1 MSRFGRYVREKVVK
15 VLVTALVAGSVAGNE
30 GITVQAAGADLNDP
44 FSFVLYT
51 NEFVSS
57 NLDHIEGNAAIREL
71 KVSMVSYG
79 GKSYLGDLSAPN
91 QILKYT
97 ASGRTD
103 EKELII
109 PLTNS
114 DGTQNSV
121 EREVTGQGY
130 NIIVGE
136 NKLYTGNL
144 LKNCE
149 VWDTDIASEIS
160 NVLAGNMVQKSK
172 DLYAMANEDSDTRL
186 VLNVTSAELNSGI
199 EEYDKKIT
207 GAAFYGK
214 TVVVNVSD
222 SGTVNITGWMNAHG
236 AKKQALEHQL
246 WADRIIWNFGNAT
259 EVNVNSI
266 FGYILAPN
274 ATVYNGGTVVG
285 GIIADKYKQGGEIHC
300 PCEPDEPEPTPTPT
314 PVVTEEPTPTP
325 TVPVVT
331 EEPTPT
337 PTVPVVTEEPT
348 PTPVVTEEPTPTP
361 VVTEE
366 PTPTPVVTEEPT
378 PTPVVTEEPTPTP
391 VVTEEPTPTPVVT
404 EEPTPT
410 PVVTEE
416 PTPTPVV
423 TEEPTPTPVVTEEP
437 TPTPVVTEEPTPTP
451 VVSEE
456 PTPTPTVPVVTE
468 EPTPTPTV
476 PVVTEEPTPTP
487 TVPVVTEEPTPTPT
501 VPVVTEEPT
510 PTPTVPV
517 VTEEPAP
524 TATPTATPDTPDE
537 PDTPDDTPDDPGTP
551 NDPGTPAG
559 GIPDTPQVLGARR
572 RRMVTIEDEAVP
584 LADRAVLGASR
595 RPQTSDD
602 SDAWN
607 LGFAFS
613 LTSLGAWLVLKRK
626 EH

>member
-130 NIIVGE
+130 NIIAGE

-160 NVLAGNMVQKSK
+160 NVLAGNMVQKSN
-172 DLYAMANEDSDTRL
+172 DLYALADENNDTQL
-186 VLNVTSAELNSGI
+186 VLNVTSAELNTRM
-199 EEYDKKIT
+199 EDYDKEIT

-300 PCEPDEPEPTPTPT
+300 PCEPDEPEPTPTP
-314 PVVTEEPTPTP
+314 VVTEEPTPT
-325 TVPVVT
+325 
-331 EEPTPT
+331 
-337 PTVPVVTEEPT
+337 
-348 PTPVVTEEPTPTP
+348 
-361 VVTEE
+361 
-366 PTPTPVVTEEPT
+366 
-378 PTPVVTEEPTPTP
+378 
-391 VVTEEPTPTPVVT
+391 
-404 EEPTPT
+404 
-410 PVVTEE
+410 
-416 PTPTPVV
+416 
-423 TEEPTPTPVVTEEP
+423 
-437 TPTPVVTEEPTPTP
+437 
-451 VVSEE
+451 
-456 PTPTPTVPVVTE
+456 PVVTE

-501 VPVVTEEPT
+501 VPVVTEEP
-510 PTPTVPV
+510 
-517 VTEEPAP
+517 
-524 TATPTATPDTPDE
+524 TPTATPDTPDE

>member
-1 MSRFGRYVREKVVK
+1 MSRFSKYVREKVVK
-15 VLVTALVAGSVAGNE
+15 VLVAALVAGSVAGNE

-130 NIIVGE
+130 NIIAGE

-160 NVLAGNMVQKSK
+160 NVLAGNMVQKSN
-172 DLYAMANEDSDTRL
+172 DLYALADENNDTQL
-186 VLNVTSAELNSGI
+186 VLNVTSAELNTRM
-199 EEYDKKIT
+199 EDYDKEIT

-300 PCEPDEPEPTPTPT
+300 PCEPDEPEPTPTPVVTEEPTPT

-337 PTVPVVTEEPT
+337 PTVPVITEEPT
-348 PTPVVTEEPTPTP
+348 PTPTIPVVTEEPTPTP
-361 VVTEE
+361 TVPVVTKE
-366 PTPTPVVTEEPT
+366 PTPTPTI
-378 PTPVVTEEPTPTP
+378 PVVT
-391 VVTEEPTPTPVVT
+391 
-404 EEPTPT
+404 
-410 PVVTEE
+410 
-416 PTPTPVV
+416 
-423 TEEPTPTPVVTEEP
+423 
-437 TPTPVVTEEPTPTP
+437 
-451 VVSEE
+451 EE

-517 VTEEPAP
+517 VTEEP
-524 TATPTATPDTPDE
+524 TPTATPDTPDE

>member
-1 MSRFGRYVREKVVK
+1 MSRFSKYVREKVVK
-15 VLVTALVAGSVAGNE
+15 VLVTALVVGSVAGNE
-30 GITVQAAGADLNDP
+30 GIAVQAAGTDLNDP

-57 NLDHIEGNAAIREL
+57 NLDHIEGNAAIKEL

-130 NIIVGE
+130 NIIAGE

-172 DLYAMANEDSDTRL
+172 DLYAMANEDSDTQL
-186 VLNVTSAELNSGI
+186 VLNVTSAELNTRM
-199 EEYDKKIT
+199 EDYDKEIT

-314 PVVTEEPTPTP
+314 
-325 TVPVVT
+325 VPVVT
-331 EEPTPT
+331 
-337 PTVPVVTEEPT
+337 
-348 PTPVVTEEPTPTP
+348 
-361 VVTEE
+361 
-366 PTPTPVVTEEPT
+366 
-378 PTPVVTEEPTPTP
+378 
-391 VVTEEPTPTPVVT
+391 
-404 EEPTPT
+404 
-410 PVVTEE
+410 
-416 PTPTPVV
+416 
-423 TEEPTPTPVVTEEP
+423 
-437 TPTPVVTEEPTPTP
+437 
-451 VVSEE
+451 EE

-517 VTEEPAP
+517 VTEEPTPTPTVPVVTEEPTPTPVVTEEPTPTPVVTEEPTP

>member
-1 MSRFGRYVREKVVK
+1 M
-15 VLVTALVAGSVAGNE
+15 
-30 GITVQAAGADLNDP
+30 
-44 FSFVLYT
+44 
-51 NEFVSS
+51 
-57 NLDHIEGNAAIREL
+57 
-71 KVSMVSYG
+71 
-79 GKSYLGDLSAPN
+79 
-91 QILKYT
+91 
-97 ASGRTD
+97 
-103 EKELII
+103 
-109 PLTNS
+109 
-114 DGTQNSV
+114 
-121 EREVTGQGY
+121 TGQGY
-130 NIIVGE
+130 NIIAGE

-160 NVLAGNMVQKSK
+160 NVLAGNMVQKSN
-172 DLYAMANEDSDTRL
+172 DLYALADENNDTQL
-186 VLNVTSAELNSGI
+186 VLNVTSAELNTRM
-199 EEYDKKIT
+199 EDYDKEIT

-314 PVVTEEPTPTP
+314 
-325 TVPVVT
+325 VPVVT

-337 PTVPVVTEEPT
+337 
-348 PTPVVTEEPTPTP
+348 
-361 VVTEE
+361 
-366 PTPTPVVTEEPT
+366 
-378 PTPVVTEEPTPTP
+378 
-391 VVTEEPTPTPVVT
+391 
-404 EEPTPT
+404 
-410 PVVTEE
+410 
-416 PTPTPVV
+416 
-423 TEEPTPTPVVTEEP
+423 
-437 TPTPVVTEEPTPTP
+437 
-451 VVSEE
+451 
-456 PTPTPTVPVVTE
+456 
-468 EPTPTPTV
+468 
-476 PVVTEEPTPTP
+476 
-487 TVPVVTEEPTPTPT
+487 
-501 VPVVTEEPT
+501 
-510 PTPTVPV
+510 
-517 VTEEPAP
+517 
-524 TATPTATPDTPDE
+524 AT

-551 NDPGTPAG
+551 NDSGTQADPGTPAG

-572 RRMVTIEDEAVP
+572 RRMVTIEDETVP

>member
-15 VLVTALVAGSVAGNE
+15 VLVTALVVGSVAGNE
-30 GITVQAAGADLNDP
+30 GITLQAAGADLNDP

-57 NLDHIEGNAAIREL
+57 NLDHIEGNAAIKEL

-79 GKSYLGDLSAPN
+79 GRSYLGDLSAPN

-103 EKELII
+103 EKELVI

-130 NIIVGE
+130 NVIAGE

-314 PVVTEEPTPTP
+314 
-325 TVPVVT
+325 VPVVT
-331 EEPTPT
+331 EEPT
-337 PTVPVVTEEPT
+337 
-348 PTPVVTEEPTPTP
+348 
-361 VVTEE
+361 
-366 PTPTPVVTEEPT
+366 
-378 PTPVVTEEPTPTP
+378 
-391 VVTEEPTPTPVVT
+391 
-404 EEPTPT
+404 
-410 PVVTEE
+410 
-416 PTPTPVV
+416 
-423 TEEPTPTPVVTEEP
+423 
-437 TPTPVVTEEPTPTP
+437 
-451 VVSEE
+451 
-456 PTPTPTVPVVTE
+456 
-468 EPTPTPTV
+468 
-476 PVVTEEPTPTP
+476 
-487 TVPVVTEEPTPTPT
+487 
-501 VPVVTEEPT
+501 
-510 PTPTVPV
+510 
-517 VTEEPAP
+517 P

-551 NDPGTPAG
+551 AEPGTPAG

-572 RRMVTIEDEAVP
+572 RRMVTIEDETVP

>member
-15 VLVTALVAGSVAGNE
+15 VLVTALVVGSVAGNE
-30 GITVQAAGADLNDP
+30 GIAVQAAGADLNDP

-109 PLTNS
+109 PLINS

-160 NVLAGNMVQKSK
+160 NVLAGNMVQKSN
-172 DLYAMANEDSDTRL
+172 DLYALADENNDTQL
-186 VLNVTSAELNSGI
+186 VLNVTSAELNTRM
-199 EEYDKKIT
+199 EDYDKEIT

-300 PCEPDEPEPTPTPT
+300 PCEPDEPESTPT
-314 PVVTEEPTPTP
+314 PVVTEE
-325 TVPVVT
+325 
-331 EEPTPT
+331 
-337 PTVPVVTEEPT
+337 

-391 VVTEEPTPTPVVT
+391 VVTEEPTPTP
-404 EEPTPT
+404 
-410 PVVTEE
+410 
-416 PTPTPVV
+416 
-423 TEEPTPTPVVTEEP
+423 
-437 TPTPVVTEEPTPTP
+437 
-451 VVSEE
+451 
-456 PTPTPTVPVVTE
+456 TVPVVTE
-468 EPTPTPTV
+468 EPT
-476 PVVTEEPTPTP
+476 
-487 TVPVVTEEPTPTPT
+487 
-501 VPVVTEEPT
+501 
-510 PTPTVPV
+510 
-517 VTEEPAP
+517 P

-572 RRMVTIEDEAVP
+572 RRMVTIEDETVP

>member
-130 NIIVGE
+130 NIIAGE

-149 VWDTDIASEIS
+149 IWDTDIASEIS

-274 ATVYNGGTVVG
+274 ATVMSWRGVEGGLNAAKAGHNAIMTPMPYAYLDFYQEDPAIAPTTIGGYTTLKKTYSYN
-285 GIIADKYKQGGEIHC
+285 
-300 PCEPDEPEPTPTPT
+300 
-314 PVVTEEPTPTP
+314 
-325 TVPVVT
+325 
-331 EEPTPT
+331 
-337 PTVPVVTEEPT
+337 
-348 PTPVVTEEPTPTP
+348 
-361 VVTEE
+361 
-366 PTPTPVVTEEPT
+366 
-378 PTPVVTEEPTPTP
+378 
-391 VVTEEPTPTPVVT
+391 
-404 EEPTPT
+404 
-410 PVVTEE
+410 
-416 PTPTPVV
+416 
-423 TEEPTPTPVVTEEP
+423 
-437 TPTPVVTEEPTPTP
+437 
-451 VVSEE
+451 
-456 PTPTPTVPVVTE
+456 
-468 EPTPTPTV
+468 
-476 PVVTEEPTPTP
+476 
-487 TVPVVTEEPTPTPT
+487 
-501 VPVVTEEPT
+501 
-510 PTPTVPV
+510 
-517 VTEEPAP
+517 PAP
-524 TATPTATPDTPDE
+524 DDADE
-537 PDTPDDTPDDPGTP
+537 LVKKHVIGMQGNIWREYMKNSDRTDYQAFPRAMAIAETGWTLDA
-551 NDPGTPAG
+551 NIMAG
-559 GIPDTPQVLGARR
+559 RD
-572 RRMVTIEDEAVP
+572 
-584 LADRAVLGASR
+584 
-595 RPQTSDD
+595 
-602 SDAWN
+602 
-607 LGFAFS
+607 
-613 LTSLGAWLVLKRK
+613 
-626 EH
+626 

>member
-1 MSRFGRYVREKVVK
+1 MSRFSKYVREKVVK
-15 VLVTALVAGSVAGNE
+15 VLVAALVAGSVAGNE

-130 NIIVGE
+130 NIIAGE

-160 NVLAGNMVQKSK
+160 NVLAGNMVQKSN
-172 DLYAMANEDSDTRL
+172 DLYALADENNDTQL
-186 VLNVTSAELNSGI
+186 VLNVTSAELNTRM
-199 EEYDKKIT
+199 EDYDKEIT

-300 PCEPDEPEPTPTPT
+300 PCEPDEPEPTPTPVVT
-314 PVVTEEPTPTP
+314 EEPTPTPVVTEEPTPTPTVPVVTEEPTPTP

-391 VVTEEPTPTPVVT
+391 VVTEEPTPTP
-404 EEPTPT
+404 
-410 PVVTEE
+410 
-416 PTPTPVV
+416 
-423 TEEPTPTPVVTEEP
+423 
-437 TPTPVVTEEPTPTP
+437 
-451 VVSEE
+451 
-456 PTPTPTVPVVTE
+456 TVPVVTE

-517 VTEEPAP
+517 VTEEP
-524 TATPTATPDTPDE
+524 TPTATPDTPDE

>member
-130 NIIVGE
+130 NIIAGE

-149 VWDTDIASEIS
+149 IWDTDIASEIS

-314 PVVTEEPTPTP
+314 
-325 TVPVVT
+325 
-331 EEPTPT
+331 
-337 PTVPVVTEEPT
+337 
-348 PTPVVTEEPTPTP
+348 
-361 VVTEE
+361 
-366 PTPTPVVTEEPT
+366 
-378 PTPVVTEEPTPTP
+378 
-391 VVTEEPTPTPVVT
+391 
-404 EEPTPT
+404 
-410 PVVTEE
+410 
-416 PTPTPVV
+416 
-423 TEEPTPTPVVTEEP
+423 
-437 TPTPVVTEEPTPTP
+437 
-451 VVSEE
+451 
-456 PTPTPTVPVVTE
+456 
-468 EPTPTPTV
+468 V

>member
-1 MSRFGRYVREKVVK
+1 MSRFSKYVREKVVK
-15 VLVTALVAGSVAGNE
+15 VLVTALVVGSVAGNE
-30 GITVQAAGADLNDP
+30 GITLQAAGADLNDP

-57 NLDHIEGNAAIREL
+57 NLDHIEGNAAIKEL

-79 GKSYLGDLSAPN
+79 GRSYLGDLSAPN

-103 EKELII
+103 EKELVI

-130 NIIVGE
+130 NVIAGE

-314 PVVTEEPTPTP
+314 
-325 TVPVVT
+325 
-331 EEPTPT
+331 
-337 PTVPVVTEEPT
+337 VPVVTEEPT

-378 PTPVVTEEPTPTP
+378 PTPAVTEEPT
-391 VVTEEPTPTPVVT
+391 
-404 EEPTPT
+404 
-410 PVVTEE
+410 
-416 PTPTPVV
+416 
-423 TEEPTPTPVVTEEP
+423 
-437 TPTPVVTEEPTPTP
+437 
-451 VVSEE
+451 
-456 PTPTPTVPVVTE
+456 
-468 EPTPTPTV
+468 
-476 PVVTEEPTPTP
+476 
-487 TVPVVTEEPTPTPT
+487 
-501 VPVVTEEPT
+501 
-510 PTPTVPV
+510 
-517 VTEEPAP
+517 P

-551 NDPGTPAG
+551 AEPGTPAG

-572 RRMVTIEDEAVP
+572 RRMVTIEDETVP

>member
-1 MSRFGRYVREKVVK
+1 MSRFSKYVREKVVK
-15 VLVTALVAGSVAGNE
+15 VLVAALVAGSVAGNE

-57 NLDHIEGNAAIREL
+57 NLDHIEGNAAIKEL

-109 PLTNS
+109 PLINS

-172 DLYAMANEDSDTRL
+172 VLYAMANEDSDTRL

-266 FGYILAPN
+266 FGYILAPT

-300 PCEPDEPEPTPTPT
+300 PCEPDEPESTPTPT
-314 PVVTEEPTPTP
+314 
-325 TVPVVT
+325 
-331 EEPTPT
+331 
-337 PTVPVVTEEPT
+337 
-348 PTPVVTEEPTPTP
+348 
-361 VVTEE
+361 
-366 PTPTPVVTEEPT
+366 
-378 PTPVVTEEPTPTP
+378 
-391 VVTEEPTPTPVVT
+391 
-404 EEPTPT
+404 
-410 PVVTEE
+410 
-416 PTPTPVV
+416 
-423 TEEPTPTPVVTEEP
+423 
-437 TPTPVVTEEPTPTP
+437 
-451 VVSEE
+451 
-456 PTPTPTVPVVTE
+456 
-468 EPTPTPTV
+468 
-476 PVVTEEPTPTP
+476 
-487 TVPVVTEEPTPTPT
+487 
-501 VPVVTEEPT
+501 PVVTEEPT

>member
-1 MSRFGRYVREKVVK
+1 MSRFSKYVREKVVK
-15 VLVTALVAGSVAGNE
+15 VLVAALVAGSVAGNE

-130 NIIVGE
+130 NIIAGE

-160 NVLAGNMVQKSK
+160 NVLAGNMVQKSN
-172 DLYAMANEDSDTRL
+172 DLYALADENNDTQL
-186 VLNVTSAELNSGI
+186 VLNVTSAELNTRM
-199 EEYDKKIT
+199 EDYDKEIT

-300 PCEPDEPEPTPTPT
+300 PCEPDEPEPTPTP
-314 PVVTEEPTPTP
+314 
-325 TVPVVT
+325 
-331 EEPTPT
+331 
-337 PTVPVVTEEPT
+337 VVTEEPT
-348 PTPVVTEEPTPTP
+348 PTPVVTEEPTPT
-361 VVTEE
+361 
-366 PTPTPVVTEEPT
+366 
-378 PTPVVTEEPTPTP
+378 
-391 VVTEEPTPTPVVT
+391 
-404 EEPTPT
+404 
-410 PVVTEE
+410 
-416 PTPTPVV
+416 
-423 TEEPTPTPVVTEEP
+423 
-437 TPTPVVTEEPTPTP
+437 
-451 VVSEE
+451 
-456 PTPTPTVPVVTE
+456 PVVTE

-510 PTPTVPV
+510 P
-517 VTEEPAP
+517 
-524 TATPTATPDTPDE
+524 TPTATPDTPDE

>member
-1 MSRFGRYVREKVVK
+1 MSRFSKYVREKVVK
-15 VLVTALVAGSVAGNE
+15 VLVAALVAGSVAGNE

-130 NIIVGE
+130 NIIAGE

-160 NVLAGNMVQKSK
+160 NVLAGNMVQKSN
-172 DLYAMANEDSDTRL
+172 DLYALADENNDTQL
-186 VLNVTSAELNSGI
+186 VLNVTSAELNTRM
-199 EEYDKKIT
+199 EDYDKEIT

-300 PCEPDEPEPTPTPT
+300 PCEPDEPEPTPTPVVT
-314 PVVTEEPTPTP
+314 EEPTPTPVVTEEPTPTPTVPVVTEEPTPTPTVPVVTEEPTPTP

-391 VVTEEPTPTPVVT
+391 
-404 EEPTPT
+404 
-410 PVVTEE
+410 
-416 PTPTPVV
+416 
-423 TEEPTPTPVVTEEP
+423 
-437 TPTPVVTEEPTPTP
+437 
-451 VVSEE
+451 
-456 PTPTPTVPVVTE
+456 TVPVVTE

-517 VTEEPAP
+517 VTEEP
-524 TATPTATPDTPDE
+524 TPTATPDTPDE

>member
-1 MSRFGRYVREKVVK
+1 MSRFSKYVREKVVK
-15 VLVTALVAGSVAGNE
+15 VLVTALVVGSVAGNE
-30 GITVQAAGADLNDP
+30 GIAVQAAGTDLNDP

-57 NLDHIEGNAAIREL
+57 NLDHIEGNAAIKEL

-130 NIIVGE
+130 NIIAGE

-160 NVLAGNMVQKSK
+160 NVLAGNMVQKSN
-172 DLYAMANEDSDTRL
+172 DLYALADENNDTQL
-186 VLNVTSAELNSGI
+186 VLNVTSAELNTRM
-199 EEYDKKIT
+199 EDYDKEIT

-314 PVVTEEPTPTP
+314 
-325 TVPVVT
+325 VPVVT

-348 PTPVVTEEPTPTP
+348 
-361 VVTEE
+361 
-366 PTPTPVVTEEPT
+366 
-378 PTPVVTEEPTPTP
+378 
-391 VVTEEPTPTPVVT
+391 
-404 EEPTPT
+404 
-410 PVVTEE
+410 
-416 PTPTPVV
+416 
-423 TEEPTPTPVVTEEP
+423 
-437 TPTPVVTEEPTPTP
+437 
-451 VVSEE
+451 
-456 PTPTPTVPVVTE
+456 
-468 EPTPTPTV
+468 
-476 PVVTEEPTPTP
+476 
-487 TVPVVTEEPTPTPT
+487 
-501 VPVVTEEPT
+501 
-510 PTPTVPV
+510 
-517 VTEEPAP
+517 P

>member
-1 MSRFGRYVREKVVK
+1 MSRFSKYVREKVVK
-15 VLVTALVAGSVAGNE
+15 VLVTALVVGSVAGNE
-30 GITVQAAGADLNDP
+30 GIAVQAAGADLNDP

-57 NLDHIEGNAAIREL
+57 NLDHIEGNAAIKEL

-130 NIIVGE
+130 NIIAGE

-172 DLYAMANEDSDTRL
+172 DLYAMANEDSDTQL
-186 VLNVTSAELNSGI
+186 VLNVTSAELNTRM
-199 EEYDKKIT
+199 EDYDKEIT

-274 ATVYNGGTVVG
+274 ATVMSWRGVEGGLNAAKAGHNAIMTPMPYAYLDFYQEDPAIAPTTIGGYTTLKKTYSYN
-285 GIIADKYKQGGEIHC
+285 
-300 PCEPDEPEPTPTPT
+300 
-314 PVVTEEPTPTP
+314 
-325 TVPVVT
+325 
-331 EEPTPT
+331 
-337 PTVPVVTEEPT
+337 
-348 PTPVVTEEPTPTP
+348 
-361 VVTEE
+361 
-366 PTPTPVVTEEPT
+366 
-378 PTPVVTEEPTPTP
+378 
-391 VVTEEPTPTPVVT
+391 
-404 EEPTPT
+404 
-410 PVVTEE
+410 
-416 PTPTPVV
+416 
-423 TEEPTPTPVVTEEP
+423 
-437 TPTPVVTEEPTPTP
+437 
-451 VVSEE
+451 
-456 PTPTPTVPVVTE
+456 
-468 EPTPTPTV
+468 
-476 PVVTEEPTPTP
+476 
-487 TVPVVTEEPTPTPT
+487 
-501 VPVVTEEPT
+501 
-510 PTPTVPV
+510 
-517 VTEEPAP
+517 PAP
-524 TATPTATPDTPDE
+524 DDADE
-537 PDTPDDTPDDPGTP
+537 LVKKHVIGIQGNIWREYMKNSDRTDYQAFPRAMAIAETGWTLDA
-551 NDPGTPAG
+551 NIMAG
-559 GIPDTPQVLGARR
+559 RD
-572 RRMVTIEDEAVP
+572 
-584 LADRAVLGASR
+584 
-595 RPQTSDD
+595 
-602 SDAWN
+602 
-607 LGFAFS
+607 
-613 LTSLGAWLVLKRK
+613 
-626 EH
+626 

>member
-1 MSRFGRYVREKVVK
+1 MSRFSKYVREKVVK
-15 VLVTALVAGSVAGNE
+15 VLVAALVAGSVAGNE

-130 NIIVGE
+130 NIIAGE

-160 NVLAGNMVQKSK
+160 NVLAGNMVQKSN
-172 DLYAMANEDSDTRL
+172 DLYALADENNDTQL
-186 VLNVTSAELNSGI
+186 VLNVTSAELNTRM
-199 EEYDKKIT
+199 EDYDKEIT

-300 PCEPDEPEPTPTPT
+300 PCEPDEPEPTPTP
-314 PVVTEEPTPTP
+314 
-325 TVPVVT
+325 
-331 EEPTPT
+331 
-337 PTVPVVTEEPT
+337 VVTEEPT

-416 PTPTPVV
+416 PTPTPTV
-423 TEEPTPTPVVTEEP
+423 PVVT
-437 TPTPVVTEEPTPTP
+437 
-451 VVSEE
+451 EE

-517 VTEEPAP
+517 VTEEPTP
-524 TATPTATPDTPDE
+524 TPTATPDTPDE

-551 NDPGTPAG
+551 NDPGTPVG

>member
-1 MSRFGRYVREKVVK
+1 MSRFSKYVREKVVK
-15 VLVTALVAGSVAGNE
+15 VLVAALVAGSVAGNE

-130 NIIVGE
+130 NIIAGE

-160 NVLAGNMVQKSK
+160 NVLAGNMVQKSN
-172 DLYAMANEDSDTRL
+172 DLYALADENNDTQL
-186 VLNVTSAELNSGI
+186 VLNVTSAELNTRM
-199 EEYDKKIT
+199 EDYDKEIT

-266 FGYILAPN
+266 FGYILAPK

-300 PCEPDEPEPTPTPT
+300 PCEPDEPESTPTPVVTEEPTPTPT
-314 PVVTEEPTPTP
+314 VPVVTEEPTPTPTVPVVTEEPTPTPTVPVVTEEPTPTP

-378 PTPVVTEEPTPTP
+378 PT
-391 VVTEEPTPTPVVT
+391 
-404 EEPTPT
+404 
-410 PVVTEE
+410 
-416 PTPTPVV
+416 
-423 TEEPTPTPVVTEEP
+423 
-437 TPTPVVTEEPTPTP
+437 
-451 VVSEE
+451 
-456 PTPTPTVPVVTE
+456 
-468 EPTPTPTV
+468 
-476 PVVTEEPTPTP
+476 
-487 TVPVVTEEPTPTPT
+487 
-501 VPVVTEEPT
+501 PVVTEEPT

-572 RRMVTIEDEAVP
+572 RRMVTIEDETVP

>member
-1 MSRFGRYVREKVVK
+1 MSRFSKYVREKVVK
-15 VLVTALVAGSVAGNE
+15 VLVAALVAGSVAGNE

-130 NIIVGE
+130 NIIAGE

-160 NVLAGNMVQKSK
+160 NVLAGNMVQKSN
-172 DLYAMANEDSDTRL
+172 DLYALADENNDTQL
-186 VLNVTSAELNSGI
+186 VLNVTSAELNTRM
-199 EEYDKKIT
+199 EDYDKEIT

-300 PCEPDEPEPTPTPT
+300 PCEPDEPEPTPTPVVT
-314 PVVTEEPTPTP
+314 EEPTPTPVVTEEPTPTPTVPVVTEEPTPTP

-361 VVTEE
+361 VVT
-366 PTPTPVVTEEPT
+366 
-378 PTPVVTEEPTPTP
+378 
-391 VVTEEPTPTPVVT
+391 
-404 EEPTPT
+404 
-410 PVVTEE
+410 
-416 PTPTPVV
+416 
-423 TEEPTPTPVVTEEP
+423 
-437 TPTPVVTEEPTPTP
+437 
-451 VVSEE
+451 EE

-517 VTEEPAP
+517 VTEEP
-524 TATPTATPDTPDE
+524 TPTATPDTPDE

>member
-1 MSRFGRYVREKVVK
+1 MSRFSKYVREKVVK
-15 VLVTALVAGSVAGNE
+15 VLVAALVAGSVAGNE

-130 NIIVGE
+130 NIIAGE

-160 NVLAGNMVQKSK
+160 NVLAGNMVQKSN
-172 DLYAMANEDSDTRL
+172 DLYALANENNDTQL
-186 VLNVTSAELNSGI
+186 VLNVTSAELNTRM
-199 EEYDKKIT
+199 EDYDKEIT

-266 FGYILAPN
+266 FGYILAPK

-300 PCEPDEPEPTPTPT
+300 PCEPDEPEPTPTPVVT
-314 PVVTEEPTPTP
+314 EEPTPTPVVTEEPTPTPTVPVVTEEPTPTP

-391 VVTEEPTPTPVVT
+391 
-404 EEPTPT
+404 
-410 PVVTEE
+410 
-416 PTPTPVV
+416 
-423 TEEPTPTPVVTEEP
+423 
-437 TPTPVVTEEPTPTP
+437 
-451 VVSEE
+451 
-456 PTPTPTVPVVTE
+456 TVPVVTE

-517 VTEEPAP
+517 VTEEP
-524 TATPTATPDTPDE
+524 TPTATPDTPDE

>member
-15 VLVTALVAGSVAGNE
+15 VLVTALVVGSVAGNE

-57 NLDHIEGNAAIREL
+57 NLYHIEGNAAIKEL
-71 KVSMVSYG
+71 KVFMESYG
-79 GKSYLGDLSAPN
+79 GRSYLGDLSAPN

-103 EKELII
+103 EKELVI

-130 NIIVGE
+130 NIIAGE

-172 DLYAMANEDSDTRL
+172 VLYAMANEDSDTRL

-266 FGYILAPN
+266 FGYILAPT

-300 PCEPDEPEPTPTPT
+300 PCEPDEPESTPT
-314 PVVTEEPTPTP
+314 
-325 TVPVVT
+325 
-331 EEPTPT
+331 
-337 PTVPVVTEEPT
+337 
-348 PTPVVTEEPTPTP
+348 
-361 VVTEE
+361 
-366 PTPTPVVTEEPT
+366 
-378 PTPVVTEEPTPTP
+378 
-391 VVTEEPTPTPVVT
+391 
-404 EEPTPT
+404 
-410 PVVTEE
+410 
-416 PTPTPVV
+416 
-423 TEEPTPTPVVTEEP
+423 
-437 TPTPVVTEEPTPTP
+437 
-451 VVSEE
+451 
-456 PTPTPTVPVVTE
+456 
-468 EPTPTPTV
+468 
-476 PVVTEEPTPTP
+476 
-487 TVPVVTEEPTPTPT
+487 
-501 VPVVTEEPT
+501 PVVTEEPT

>member
-1 MSRFGRYVREKVVK
+1 MSRFSKYVREKVVK
-15 VLVTALVAGSVAGNE
+15 VLVAALVAGSVAGNE

-130 NIIVGE
+130 NIIAGE

-160 NVLAGNMVQKSK
+160 NVLAGNMVQKSN
-172 DLYAMANEDSDTRL
+172 DLYALADENNDTQL
-186 VLNVTSAELNSGI
+186 VLNVTSAELNTRM
-199 EEYDKKIT
+199 EDYDKEIT

-300 PCEPDEPEPTPTPT
+300 PCEPDEPEPTPTP
-314 PVVTEEPTPTP
+314 VVTEEPTPT
-325 TVPVVT
+325 
-331 EEPTPT
+331 
-337 PTVPVVTEEPT
+337 
-348 PTPVVTEEPTPTP
+348 
-361 VVTEE
+361 
-366 PTPTPVVTEEPT
+366 
-378 PTPVVTEEPTPTP
+378 
-391 VVTEEPTPTPVVT
+391 
-404 EEPTPT
+404 
-410 PVVTEE
+410 
-416 PTPTPVV
+416 
-423 TEEPTPTPVVTEEP
+423 
-437 TPTPVVTEEPTPTP
+437 
-451 VVSEE
+451 
-456 PTPTPTVPVVTE
+456 PVVTE

-501 VPVVTEEPT
+501 VPVVTEEP
-510 PTPTVPV
+510 
-517 VTEEPAP
+517 
-524 TATPTATPDTPDE
+524 TPTATPDTPDE

-572 RRMVTIEDEAVP
+572 RRMVTIEDETVP

>member
-1 MSRFGRYVREKVVK
+1 MSRFSKYVREKVVK
-15 VLVTALVAGSVAGNE
+15 VLVTALVVGSVAGNE
-30 GITVQAAGADLNDP
+30 GIAVQAAGTDLNDP

-130 NIIVGE
+130 NIIAGE

-160 NVLAGNMVQKSK
+160 NVLAGNMVQKSN
-172 DLYAMANEDSDTRL
+172 DLYALADENNDTQL
-186 VLNVTSAELNSGI
+186 VLNVTSAELNTRM
-199 EEYDKKIT
+199 EDYDKEIT

-300 PCEPDEPEPTPTPT
+300 PCEPDEPEPTPTP
-314 PVVTEEPTPTP
+314 VVTEEPTPT
-325 TVPVVT
+325 
-331 EEPTPT
+331 
-337 PTVPVVTEEPT
+337 
-348 PTPVVTEEPTPTP
+348 
-361 VVTEE
+361 
-366 PTPTPVVTEEPT
+366 
-378 PTPVVTEEPTPTP
+378 
-391 VVTEEPTPTPVVT
+391 
-404 EEPTPT
+404 
-410 PVVTEE
+410 
-416 PTPTPVV
+416 
-423 TEEPTPTPVVTEEP
+423 
-437 TPTPVVTEEPTPTP
+437 
-451 VVSEE
+451 
-456 PTPTPTVPVVTE
+456 PVVTE

-501 VPVVTEEPT
+501 VPVVTEEP
-510 PTPTVPV
+510 
-517 VTEEPAP
+517 
-524 TATPTATPDTPDE
+524 TPTATPDTPDE

>member
-1 MSRFGRYVREKVVK
+1 M
-15 VLVTALVAGSVAGNE
+15 
-30 GITVQAAGADLNDP
+30 
-44 FSFVLYT
+44 
-51 NEFVSS
+51 
-57 NLDHIEGNAAIREL
+57 
-71 KVSMVSYG
+71 
-79 GKSYLGDLSAPN
+79 
-91 QILKYT
+91 
-97 ASGRTD
+97 
-103 EKELII
+103 
-109 PLTNS
+109 
-114 DGTQNSV
+114 
-121 EREVTGQGY
+121 
-130 NIIVGE
+130 
-136 NKLYTGNL
+136 
-144 LKNCE
+144 
-149 VWDTDIASEIS
+149 
-160 NVLAGNMVQKSK
+160 
-172 DLYAMANEDSDTRL
+172 ED
-186 VLNVTSAELNSGI
+186 
-199 EEYDKKIT
+199 YDKEIT

-266 FGYILAPN
+266 FGYILAPK

-300 PCEPDEPEPTPTPT
+300 PCEPDEPESTPT
-314 PVVTEEPTPTP
+314 PVVT
-325 TVPVVT
+325 
-331 EEPTPT
+331 
-337 PTVPVVTEEPT
+337 
-348 PTPVVTEEPTPTP
+348 
-361 VVTEE
+361 
-366 PTPTPVVTEEPT
+366 
-378 PTPVVTEEPTPTP
+378 
-391 VVTEEPTPTPVVT
+391 
-404 EEPTPT
+404 
-410 PVVTEE
+410 
-416 PTPTPVV
+416 
-423 TEEPTPTPVVTEEP
+423 
-437 TPTPVVTEEPTPTP
+437 
-451 VVSEE
+451 EE

-517 VTEEPAP
+517 VTEEP
-524 TATPTATPDTPDE
+524 TPTATPDTPDE

>member
-1 MSRFGRYVREKVVK
+1 MSRLSRYVREKVVK
-15 VLVTALVAGSVAGNE
+15 VLVTALVIGSVAGNE
-30 GITVQAAGADLNDP
+30 GITVQAVGADLNDP

-57 NLDHIEGNAAIREL
+57 NLYHIEGNAAIKEL
-71 KVSMVSYG
+71 KVFMESYG
-79 GKSYLGDLSAPN
+79 GRSYLGDLSAPN

-103 EKELII
+103 EKELVI

-130 NIIVGE
+130 NIIAGE

-160 NVLAGNMVQKSK
+160 NVLAGNMVQKSN
-172 DLYAMANEDSDTRL
+172 DLYALADENNDTQL
-186 VLNVTSAELNSGI
+186 VLNVTSAELNTRM
-199 EEYDKKIT
+199 EDYDKEIT

-300 PCEPDEPEPTPTPT
+300 PCEPDEPEPTPTPVVT
-314 PVVTEEPTPTP
+314 EEPTPTPVVTEEPTPTPTVPVVTEEPTPTP

-378 PTPVVTEEPTPTP
+378 PTP
-391 VVTEEPTPTPVVT
+391 
-404 EEPTPT
+404 
-410 PVVTEE
+410 
-416 PTPTPVV
+416 
-423 TEEPTPTPVVTEEP
+423 
-437 TPTPVVTEEPTPTP
+437 
-451 VVSEE
+451 
-456 PTPTPTVPVVTE
+456 TVPVVTE
-468 EPTPTPTV
+468 EP
-476 PVVTEEPTPTP
+476 
-487 TVPVVTEEPTPTPT
+487 
-501 VPVVTEEPT
+501 
-510 PTPTVPV
+510 
-517 VTEEPAP
+517 
-524 TATPTATPDTPDE
+524 TPTATPDTPDE

-572 RRMVTIEDEAVP
+572 RRMVTIEDETVP

>member
-15 VLVTALVAGSVAGNE
+15 VLVTALVVGSVAGNE
-30 GITVQAAGADLNDP
+30 GIALQAAGADLNDP

-57 NLDHIEGNAAIREL
+57 NLDHIEGNAAIKEL

-109 PLTNS
+109 PLINS

-160 NVLAGNMVQKSK
+160 NVLAGNMVQKSN
-172 DLYAMANEDSDTRL
+172 DLYALANENNDTQL
-186 VLNVTSAELNSGI
+186 VLNVTSAELNTRM
-199 EEYDKKIT
+199 EDYDKEIT

-266 FGYILAPN
+266 FGYILAPK

-300 PCEPDEPEPTPTPT
+300 PCEPDEPESTPTPVVTEEPTPTPT
-314 PVVTEEPTPTP
+314 VPVVTEEPTPTPTVPVVTEEPTPTP

-391 VVTEEPTPTPVVT
+391 
-404 EEPTPT
+404 
-410 PVVTEE
+410 
-416 PTPTPVV
+416 
-423 TEEPTPTPVVTEEP
+423 
-437 TPTPVVTEEPTPTP
+437 
-451 VVSEE
+451 
-456 PTPTPTVPVVTE
+456 TVPVVTE

-501 VPVVTEEPT
+501 VPVVTEEP
-510 PTPTVPV
+510 
-517 VTEEPAP
+517 
-524 TATPTATPDTPDE
+524 TPTATPDTPDE

>member
-1 MSRFGRYVREKVVK
+1 MSRLSRYVREKVVK
-15 VLVTALVAGSVAGNE
+15 VLVTALVIGSVAGNE
-30 GITVQAAGADLNDP
+30 GITLQAAGADLNDP

-57 NLDHIEGNAAIREL
+57 NLDHIEGNAAIKEL

-79 GKSYLGDLSAPN
+79 GRSYLGDLSAPN

-103 EKELII
+103 EKELVI

-130 NIIVGE
+130 NVIAGE

-300 PCEPDEPEPTPTPT
+300 PCEPDEPEPTPTP
-314 PVVTEEPTPTP
+314 
-325 TVPVVT
+325 
-331 EEPTPT
+331 
-337 PTVPVVTEEPT
+337 VVTEEPT

-451 VVSEE
+451 TVPVVPEE
-456 PTPTPTVPVVTE
+456 PTPTPVATE
-468 EPTPTPTV
+468 EPT
-476 PVVTEEPTPTP
+476 
-487 TVPVVTEEPTPTPT
+487 
-501 VPVVTEEPT
+501 
-510 PTPTVPV
+510 
-517 VTEEPAP
+517 P

-551 NDPGTPAG
+551 GEPGTPAG

-572 RRMVTIEDEAVP
+572 RRMVTIEDETVP

>member
-1 MSRFGRYVREKVVK
+1 MSRFSKYVREKVVK
-15 VLVTALVAGSVAGNE
+15 VLVAALVAGSVAGNE

-57 NLDHIEGNAAIREL
+57 NLDHIEGNAAIKEL

-130 NIIVGE
+130 NIIAGE

-160 NVLAGNMVQKSK
+160 NVLAGNMVQKSN
-172 DLYAMANEDSDTRL
+172 DLYALADENNDTQL
-186 VLNVTSAELNSGI
+186 VLNVTSAELNTRM
-199 EEYDKKIT
+199 EDYDKEIT

-300 PCEPDEPEPTPTPT
+300 PCEPDEPEPTPTP
-314 PVVTEEPTPTP
+314 VVTEEPTPT
-325 TVPVVT
+325 
-331 EEPTPT
+331 
-337 PTVPVVTEEPT
+337 
-348 PTPVVTEEPTPTP
+348 
-361 VVTEE
+361 
-366 PTPTPVVTEEPT
+366 
-378 PTPVVTEEPTPTP
+378 
-391 VVTEEPTPTPVVT
+391 
-404 EEPTPT
+404 
-410 PVVTEE
+410 
-416 PTPTPVV
+416 
-423 TEEPTPTPVVTEEP
+423 
-437 TPTPVVTEEPTPTP
+437 
-451 VVSEE
+451 
-456 PTPTPTVPVVTE
+456 PVVTE

-501 VPVVTEEPT
+501 VPVVTEEP
-510 PTPTVPV
+510 
-517 VTEEPAP
+517 
-524 TATPTATPDTPDE
+524 TPTATPDTPDE

>member
-1 MSRFGRYVREKVVK
+1 MSRFSKYVREKVVK
-15 VLVTALVAGSVAGNE
+15 VLVTALVVGSVAGNE
-30 GITVQAAGADLNDP
+30 GIAVQAAGTDLNDP

-57 NLDHIEGNAAIREL
+57 NLDHIEGNAAIKEL

-130 NIIVGE
+130 NIIAGE

-172 DLYAMANEDSDTRL
+172 DLYAMANEDSDTQL
-186 VLNVTSAELNSGI
+186 VLNVTSAELNTRM
-199 EEYDKKIT
+199 EDYDKEIT

-285 GIIADKYKQGGEIHC
+285 GIIADKYTQGGEIHC

-314 PVVTEEPTPTP
+314 VPVVTEEPTPTP

-366 PTPTPVVTEEPT
+366 PTPTP
-378 PTPVVTEEPTPTP
+378 
-391 VVTEEPTPTPVVT
+391 
-404 EEPTPT
+404 
-410 PVVTEE
+410 
-416 PTPTPVV
+416 
-423 TEEPTPTPVVTEEP
+423 
-437 TPTPVVTEEPTPTP
+437 
-451 VVSEE
+451 
-456 PTPTPTVPVVTE
+456 TVPVVTE

-487 TVPVVTEEPTPTPT
+487 T
-501 VPVVTEEPT
+501 
-510 PTPTVPV
+510 
-517 VTEEPAP
+517 
-524 TATPTATPDTPDE
+524 ATPDTPDE

-551 NDPGTPAG
+551 ADAGTPAG

-572 RRMVTIEDEAVP
+572 RRMVTIEDETVP

>member
-1 MSRFGRYVREKVVK
+1 MSRLSRYVREKVVK
-15 VLVTALVAGSVAGNE
+15 VLVTALVIGSVAGNE
-30 GITVQAAGADLNDP
+30 GITLQAAGADLNDP

-57 NLDHIEGNAAIREL
+57 NLDHIEGNAAIKEL

-79 GKSYLGDLSAPN
+79 GRSYLGDLSAPN

-103 EKELII
+103 EKELVI

-130 NIIVGE
+130 NVIAGE

-300 PCEPDEPEPTPTPT
+300 PCEPDEPEPTPTP
-314 PVVTEEPTPTP
+314 
-325 TVPVVT
+325 
-331 EEPTPT
+331 
-337 PTVPVVTEEPT
+337 VVTEEPT

-378 PTPVVTEEPTPTP
+378 PTP
-391 VVTEEPTPTPVVT
+391 
-404 EEPTPT
+404 
-410 PVVTEE
+410 
-416 PTPTPVV
+416 
-423 TEEPTPTPVVTEEP
+423 
-437 TPTPVVTEEPTPTP
+437 
-451 VVSEE
+451 
-456 PTPTPTVPVVTE
+456 TVPVVTE

-476 PVVTEEPTPTP
+476 PVATEEPT
-487 TVPVVTEEPTPTPT
+487 
-501 VPVVTEEPT
+501 
-510 PTPTVPV
+510 
-517 VTEEPAP
+517 P

-551 NDPGTPAG
+551 AEPGTPAG

-572 RRMVTIEDEAVP
+572 RRMVTIEDETVP

>member
-1 MSRFGRYVREKVVK
+1 MSRFSKYVREKVVK
-15 VLVTALVAGSVAGNE
+15 VLVTALVVGSVAGNE
-30 GITVQAAGADLNDP
+30 GIAVQAAGTDLNDP

-57 NLDHIEGNAAIREL
+57 NLDHIEGNAAIKEL

-130 NIIVGE
+130 NIIAGE

-172 DLYAMANEDSDTRL
+172 DLYAMANEDSDTQL
-186 VLNVTSAELNSGI
+186 VLNVTSAELNTRM
-199 EEYDKKIT
+199 EDYDKEIT

-314 PVVTEEPTPTP
+314 
-325 TVPVVT
+325 VPVVT
-331 EEPTPT
+331 
-337 PTVPVVTEEPT
+337 
-348 PTPVVTEEPTPTP
+348 
-361 VVTEE
+361 
-366 PTPTPVVTEEPT
+366 
-378 PTPVVTEEPTPTP
+378 
-391 VVTEEPTPTPVVT
+391 
-404 EEPTPT
+404 
-410 PVVTEE
+410 
-416 PTPTPVV
+416 
-423 TEEPTPTPVVTEEP
+423 
-437 TPTPVVTEEPTPTP
+437 
-451 VVSEE
+451 EE

-517 VTEEPAP
+517 VTEEPTPTPTVPVVTEEPTPTPTVPVVTEEPTPTPVVTEEPTP

>member
-1 MSRFGRYVREKVVK
+1 MSRFSKYVREKVVK
-15 VLVTALVAGSVAGNE
+15 VLVAALVAGSVAGNE

-130 NIIVGE
+130 NIIAGE

-160 NVLAGNMVQKSK
+160 NVLAGNMVQKSN
-172 DLYAMANEDSDTRL
+172 DLYALADENNDTQL
-186 VLNVTSAELNSGI
+186 VLNVTSAELNTRM
-199 EEYDKKIT
+199 EDYDKEIT

-300 PCEPDEPEPTPTPT
+300 PCEPDEPEPTPTPVVT
-314 PVVTEEPTPTP
+314 EEPTPTPVVTEEPTPTPTVPVVTEEPTPTP

-378 PTPVVTEEPTPTP
+378 PTPVITEEPTPTP

-423 TEEPTPTPVVTEEP
+423 T
-437 TPTPVVTEEPTPTP
+437 
-451 VVSEE
+451 EE

-517 VTEEPAP
+517 VTEEP
-524 TATPTATPDTPDE
+524 TPTATPDTPDE

>member
-1 MSRFGRYVREKVVK
+1 MSRLSRYVREKVVK
-15 VLVTALVAGSVAGNE
+15 VLVTALVVGSVAGNE

-57 NLDHIEGNAAIREL
+57 NLYHIEGNAAIKEL
-71 KVSMVSYG
+71 KVFMESYG
-79 GKSYLGDLSAPN
+79 GRSYLGDLSAPN

-103 EKELII
+103 EKELVI

-130 NIIVGE
+130 NIIAGE

-149 VWDTDIASEIS
+149 VWDTDIASTIS
-160 NVLAGNMVQKSK
+160 KVLADDMVQKSN
-172 DLYAMANEDSDTRL
+172 DLYALANENNDTQL
-186 VLNVTSAELNSGI
+186 VLNVTSAELNTRM
-199 EEYDKKIT
+199 EDYDKEIT

-266 FGYILAPN
+266 FGYILAPK

-300 PCEPDEPEPTPTPT
+300 PCEPDEPE
-314 PVVTEEPTPTP
+314 
-325 TVPVVT
+325 
-331 EEPTPT
+331 
-337 PTVPVVTEEPT
+337 
-348 PTPVVTEEPTPTP
+348 
-361 VVTEE
+361 
-366 PTPTPVVTEEPT
+366 
-378 PTPVVTEEPTPTP
+378 
-391 VVTEEPTPTPVVT
+391 
-404 EEPTPT
+404 
-410 PVVTEE
+410 
-416 PTPTPVV
+416 
-423 TEEPTPTPVVTEEP
+423 
-437 TPTPVVTEEPTPTP
+437 
-451 VVSEE
+451 S
-456 PTPTPTVPVVTE
+456 
-468 EPTPTPTV
+468 
-476 PVVTEEPTPTP
+476 
-487 TVPVVTEEPTPTPT
+487 TPTPT